1 MWLLA
6 DKQSNEWASAKIT
19 LTTSSLSSILYDDN
33 YNDYDDRDSGNDDD
47 KGDDDK
53 TIMTMM
59 TLTCVVGRQRR
70 LLDA

>member
-1 MWLLA
+1 ML
-6 DKQSNEWASAKIT
+6 IT
-19 LTTSSLSSILYDDN
+19 LSTSSLSSILYDDN
-33 YNDYDDRDSGNDDD
+33 YNDNDDRESDNYDDNDDD
-47 KGDDDK
+47 NDDDDK

>member
-1 MWLLA
+1 ML
-6 DKQSNEWASAKIT
+6 IT
-19 LTTSSLSSILYDDN
+19 LSTSSLSLILYDGN
-33 YNDYDDRDSGNDDD
+33 YNDNDDREGDNYDDND
-47 KGDDDK
+47 DDDK

>member
-1 MWLLA
+1 MSGPVL
-6 DKQSNEWASAKIT
+6 IT

-33 YNDYDDRDSGNDDD
+33 YNDYDDRDSDNDDD

-59 TLTCVVGRQRR
+59 TLTSVVGRQRR